1 MGVGMVWRT
10 DSACLLSCLPR
21 VRPSEM
27 RPLLWLTGQMTT
39 MEKNCTLLLHYDKS
53 TPPNEEEIR
62 EQLESKDVEQKQEG
76 MKSLISLQVSWLAEP
91 SLADPSPR

>member
-1 MGVGMVWRT
+1 
-10 DSACLLSCLPR
+10 
-21 VRPSEM
+21 
-27 RPLLWLTGQMTT
+27 MTT

-53 TPPNEEEIR
+53 TPPNEEEIL